1 MYARS
6 TTIHAQP
13 SAIDAGVAHIRDEV
27 MPQLQALEGFVGMS
41 LLTDRASGRCIAT
54 TAYESEEAMRAL
66 AEQVRP
72 IRERAIETFGGAATV
87 DEWDIAV
94 LHRDHQ
100 TPEGACA
107 RVVWGHVDPAHAD
120 AAIEYFKSNVMPDS
134 EAIEGF
140 CSMSLLVD
148 RATGRGV
155 SCTTYDSREAMER
168 GRGDAQSLK
177 EMRMKGS
184 GASELDECEFEVAFA
199 HLRVPELV

>member
-13 SAIDAGVAHIRDEV
+13 SAIDAGVAHVRDEV
-27 MPQLQALEGFVGMS
+27 MPQLQGLDGFIGMS
-41 LLTDRASGRCIAT
+41 LLTDRQSGRCIAT
-54 TAYESEEAMRAL
+54 TAWESEEAMNAL
-66 AEQVRP
+66 AERVRP
-72 IRERAIETFGGAATV
+72 IREQAVAMFGGAATV

-100 TPEGACA
+100 MPEGACA
-107 RVVWGHVDPAHAD
+107 RVTWGHAEPAHAD
-120 AAIEYFKSNVMPDS
+120 AAIEYFKSTILPDS
-134 EAIEGF
+134 EAFEGF

-155 SCTTYDSREAMER
+155 SCTTFDSREAMER
-168 GRGDAQSLK
+168 SRGDAESLK
-177 EMRMKGS
+177 ETRMKEA
-184 GASELDECEFEVAFA
+184 GATELDECEFEVAFA